1 MRPKSTRRQFIEKS
15 SVAVAAAVVSAP
27 ALGAQ
32 AKKGVLVLIEAR
44 AAAGKRE
51 ELQAF
56 LLGNMH
62 EIVAADG
69 CQSVRFHVNNADP
82 NVLLVVE
89 YWDARASYEKYLA
102 WRYQKGDHARMISMM
117 DGEVNVRMFDILA

>member
-27 ALGAQ
+27 TLGAQ
-32 AKKGVLVLIEAR
+32 AKKGVLVLIEAK
-44 AAAGKRE
+44 AAPGKRA

-62 EIVAADG
+62 EIVAAEG
-69 CQSVRFHVNNADP
+69 NQSVRFHANNADP
-82 NVLLVVE
+82 NVLLFVE